1 MKVLLV
7 TKNQGKAIEM
17 KKIMSDMDLE
27 LMDLTDLDIDIDVI
41 EDGKT
46 FEENA
51 LKKAYTYHKATGLPC
66 IADDSGLEVDYLKG
80 APGVYTARYAGD
92 SATDQENI
100 MKLLREM
107 ESAPEDQR
115 NARFVCAI
123 AFVLADGTA
132 IITRGVCDG
141 KIAHEMRGSNG
152 FGYDPVFYVPEY
164 NMTFAEL
171 DDMVKNRISHRA
183 KALEQMKKYIKKLD
197 VML

>member
-1 MKVLLV
+1 
-7 TKNQGKAIEM
+7 M
-17 KKIMSDMDLE
+17 KKIMSDIDLE
-27 LMDLTDLDIDIDVI
+27 LMDLIDLNVDIDVI

-51 LKKAYTYHKATGLPC
+51 LKKAYTYHKATGFPC

-92 SATDQENI
+92 GATDQENI
-100 MKLLREM
+100 VKLLREM

-123 AFVLADGTA
+123 ALVLADGTA

-141 KIAHEMRGSNG
+141 IIAHEMRGSNG

-171 DDMVKNRISHRA
+171 DDVVKNRISHRA

-197 VML
+197 VIL